1 MSEERPVAGTEPSP
15 PAPDPRRWVLLAVVV
30 TAQLLVVLDAT
41 VINIALPSAQQ
52 ALHISD
58 ADRQWG
64 ITAYT
69 LTFGGLLLLGGR
81 IADYAGRKR
90 VFLIGLAG
98 FAIASALSG
107 AATTAWMLF
116 AGRGL
121 QGVFGALLAPA
132 ALSLITVTF
141 TEAGERAKAFGVFG
155 AVSGAGAAAGAL
167 VGGLLT
173 EYASWRWCL
182 FFNVPVVLVAF
193 AVAVPNLRESRI
205 EGRAHYDV
213 TGALLGTAGL
223 IALVYGF
230 TTAAGRGWASGW
242 TLGSIGAALVL
253 LVAFVVVETRVRTPL
268 LPLRVVLDRDR
279 GVAYL
284 TSVLLGIGSMGM
296 FLFMMY
302 YVQQTLGYTAL
313 QAGIIFLPFPVCVVL
328 TATQTAKLLPRF
340 GARAL
345 MTTGAALSAVAVLAL
360 TLLEPDS
367 SYFGLILPVLVVMSV
382 GMGLVYTP
390 MNNVALSGIDFADA
404 GVASALVNTSQQI
417 GGSLGVALLNT
428 IYTTSVATYLATTPN
443 PTAATMHGYHQAF
456 AVSAALLAAS
466 AVLVFAF
473 VRALPKTAVNPSRG
487 HATRTTP
494 SGVGSE
500 SGHR

>member
-1 MSEERPVAGTEPSP
+1 MSEDHAARAARAVADTPEVSAP

-41 VINIALPSAQQ
+41 VINIALPSAQN

-58 ADRQWG
+58 ADRQWV

-81 IADYAGRKR
+81 VADYAGRKR

-98 FAIASALSG
+98 FAVASALSG
-107 AATTAWMLF
+107 AATTGWMLF
-116 AGRGL
+116 VGRGL

-141 TEAGERAKAFGVFG
+141 TEMGERAKAFGIFG
-155 AVSGAGAAAGAL
+155 AVSGAGAAVGAL
-167 VGGLLT
+167 VGGVLT

-182 FFNVPVVLVAF
+182 FFNIPVVAIAFAF
-193 AVAVPNLRESRI
+193 AVPNMRESKI
-205 EGRAHYDV
+205 EGRARYDV
-213 TGALLGTAGL
+213 AGALLGTVGL

-230 TTAAGRGWASGW
+230 TTAAGEGWGSGL
-242 TLGSIGAALVL
+242 TLGLIAFALVL
-253 LVAFVVVETRVRTPL
+253 LAAFVVVEAKVRAPL

-279 GVAYL
+279 GTAYL
-284 TSVLLGIGSMGM
+284 TSVLLGVGSMGM

-302 YVQQTLGYTAL
+302 YVQQTLGYSAL
-313 QAGIIFLPFPVCVVL
+313 QAGIVFLPFPICVVL
-328 TATQTAKLLPRF
+328 TATYTAKLLPRF

-345 MTTGAALSAVAVLAL
+345 MTLGAALAAVAVLAL

-390 MNNVALSGIDFADA
+390 MNNVALSGIDYADA

-417 GGSLGVALLNT
+417 GGSLGTALLNT
-428 IYTTSVATYLATTPN
+428 IFTTSVASYLATTPGDAV
-443 PTAATMHGYHQAF
+443 AATMHGYHVAF
-456 AVSAALLAAS
+456 AVSAVLLVAS
-466 AVLVFAF
+466 AVLVCAF
-473 VRALPKTAVNPSRG
+473 VRALPKTPRVTA
-487 HATRTTP
+487 
-494 SGVGSE
+494 
-500 SGHR
+500 

>member
-1 MSEERPVAGTEPSP
+1 MSEDRAVAGTAQAPGP
-15 PAPDPRRWVLLAVVV
+15 LAPDPRRWVLLAVVV

-52 ALHISD
+52 ALHIAD

-81 IADYAGRKR
+81 VADYAGRKR

-98 FAIASALSG
+98 FAVASALSG
-107 AATTAWMLF
+107 AATSAWMLF

-141 TEAGERAKAFGVFG
+141 TEAHERAKAFGIFG

-167 VGGLLT
+167 VGGVLT

-213 TGALLGTAGL
+213 AGALLGTAAL
-223 IALVYGF
+223 ITLVYGF
-230 TTAAGRGWASGW
+230 TTAADEGWGSSR
-242 TLGSIGAALVL
+242 TLGLIAAALVL
-253 LVAFVVVETRVRTPL
+253 LIAFVVVERRVRTPL

-328 TATQTAKLLPRF
+328 TATYTAKLLPRF

-345 MTTGAALSAVAVLAL
+345 MTTGAALAAVAVLAL

-390 MNNVALSGIDFADA
+390 MNNVALSGIDLADA

-428 IYTTSVATYLATTPN
+428 IFTTSVAAYLATPGTTPD

-473 VRALPKTAVNPSRG
+473 VRALPKSSFGA
-487 HATRTTP
+487 
-494 SGVGSE
+494 
-500 SGHR
+500 

>member
-1 MSEERPVAGTEPSP
+1 MSEDRATTGEFPVSAP
-15 PAPDPRRWVLLAVVV
+15 PAPDPRRWALLAVVV

-41 VINIALPSAQQ
+41 VINIALPSAQP

-58 ADRQWG
+58 ADRQWVV
-64 ITAYT
+64 TAYT

-90 VFLIGLAG
+90 VFLAGLAG
-98 FAIASALSG
+98 FAVASALSG
-107 AATTAWMLF
+107 AATTGAMLF
-116 AGRGL
+116 VGRGL

-141 TEAGERAKAFGVFG
+141 TEPAERAKAFGIFG

-167 VGGLLT
+167 VGGVLT

-182 FFNVPVVLVAF
+182 FFNIPVALVAF
-193 AVAVPNLRESRI
+193 AFAVPNMRESRV
-205 EGRAHYDV
+205 EGRARYDV

-230 TTAAGRGWASGW
+230 TTAAGEGWGSTR
-242 TLGSIGAALVL
+242 TLGLIGFALVL
-253 LVAFVVVETRVRTPL
+253 LTAFVVVEKRVRAPL

-279 GVAYL
+279 ATAYL
-284 TSVLLGIGSMGM
+284 TSVLLGVGSMGM

-302 YVQQTLGYTAL
+302 YVQQTLGYSAL
-313 QAGIIFLPFPVCVVL
+313 QAGIVFLPFPVCVVV
-328 TATQTAKLLPRF
+328 TATYTAKLLPRF

-345 MTTGAALSAVAVLAL
+345 MTLGAALAALAVLAL

-367 SYFGLILPVLVVMSV
+367 SYFGLILPALVVMSV

-390 MNNVALSGIDFADA
+390 MNNVALTGIEYADA

-417 GGSLGVALLNT
+417 GGSLGTALLNT
-428 IYTTSVATYLATTPN
+428 IFTTSVASYLAAAPADRV
-443 PTAATMHGYHQAF
+443 AATMHGYHVAF
-456 AVSAALLAAS
+456 AVSAVLLAAS
-466 AVLVFAF
+466 AALVCAF
-473 VRALPKTAVNPSRG
+473 VRALPKAPRATA
-487 HATRTTP
+487 
-494 SGVGSE
+494 
-500 SGHR
+500 